1 MAKNQPLTSEEA
13 SRLFSEID
21 ESGVVDPDRARE
33 SSSGKRPS
41 PRPSRRLKV
50 DPLSEDDPSGSKVGQ
65 TISRTAILVIAIVL
79 LGILGMQIWYG
90 VSRRLNT
97 ANLSENVDRD
107 TVEHAMESGVEW
119 GNGFTQFPATFT
131 VDEADQRTGVVEVT
145 VVDTDSRNELEML
158 SNSQIQAAALAT
170 NALLNDKIDRVVY
183 NVHAYIDEDSNI
195 QHDSFFGMFPAR
207 GHQSAILTFVW
218 TKSSSNA
225 TSIDWKMR
233 IVSMDDTI
241 AERIQKQVNSVSSL
255 IEDPVVSQTKIDE
268 EKAERDLEHRLHG
281 REIFRGGKPDR
292 TPSELLEQDKKK

>member
-33 SSSGKRPS
+33 ISSGKRPS

-65 TISRTAILVIAIVL
+65 TISRTAILVITLVL

-90 VSRRLNT
+90 VARRLNT

-119 GNGFTQFPATFT
+119 GNGFTQFPTTFT

-183 NVHAYIDEDSNI
+183 NVCALVNRAGDFQY
-195 QHDSFFGMFPAR
+195 DSFFGFLPAKGTR
-207 GHQSAILTFVW
+207 RAVLTFIW
-218 TKSSSNA
+218 TKSVSSYSNY
-225 TSIDWKMR
+225 IDWELK
-233 IVSMDDTI
+233 IVGMDDQT
-241 AERIQKQVNSVSSL
+241 AQKIQEQVNSVSAL
-255 IEDPVVSQTKIDE
+255 IESSEIAQNKVE
-268 EKAERDLEHRLHG
+268 EEREEMQREKMLHG
-281 REIFRGGKPDR
+281 SEIFTGGKREKSIESVLP
-292 TPSELLEQDKKK
+292 PEK